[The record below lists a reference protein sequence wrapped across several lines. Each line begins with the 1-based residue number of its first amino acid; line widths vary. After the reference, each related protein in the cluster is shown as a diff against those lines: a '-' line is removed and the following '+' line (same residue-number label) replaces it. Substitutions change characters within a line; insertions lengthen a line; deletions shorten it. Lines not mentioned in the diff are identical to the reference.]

1 MIAERSISVVVPIFN
16 GDKYIDALISR
27 IRACLPTL
35 ASSYEV
41 ILIDDGSTDNS
52 WEKIARYAGAGDV
65 IGIRMAKN
73 CGQHAATMAGILQAR
88 KRYIATMDQD
98 LQHNPADLAVLMEKL
113 DSGCQLVY
121 GAPITKPNNAVR
133 NILTA
138 MAKRALSFAANQ
150 KSLVQISAFRMFDS
164 GLKSYLEEYRGP
176 QIILDV
182 VLLWG
187 ASNVSTVEVD
197 IAPSE
202 KSNYNYLSLINVT
215 IRVLISFSTAPL
227 RLASWIGFSM
237 TILGFAVL
245 MYVLW
250 VYFTQ
255 GSIPGFPFL
264 ASLVTLFG
272 GAQLFVFGIF
282 GEYLAKIYEATL
294 GKPIF
299 TIAEIVKEN

>member
-1 MIAERSISVVVPIFN
+1 LIAERSISVVVPIFN